1 MLILSNNEI
10 FSEAYEPFQTLLE
23 NVSGTLQHLQV
34 NNCQITDSAL
44 SAVLPALSHC
54 SHLRVLSFAHNP
66 ITMPMLMSLLQQ
78 LTSLMELKH
87 VIYPVPVHCYE
98 EGVFQS
104 RLDRQKLAEVQAQL
118 KVMLLAVQRDDMN
131 WTTSHE

>member
-10 FSEAYEPFQTLLE
+10 FSEDYEPFQTLLE
-23 NVSGTLQHLQV
+23 NVSGTLKHLQV
-34 NNCQITDSAL
+34 NNCQITDSTL
-44 SAVLPALSHC
+44 SAILPALSHC

-98 EGVFQS
+98 QEDSHS
-104 RLDRQKLAEVQAQL
+104 RLDRQKLARVQAQL
-118 KVMLLAVQRDDMN
+118 MMMLQMVQRDDMN